1 MTSKILKFKGI
12 NFIDSNY
19 NYLIDFLIKK
29 KGYIVMPAASSLSS
43 IENNSLY
50 LNSLKKSTVAIF
62 DSGFF
67 CLCLLILKFL
77 KFKKFSGYKFLKFFL
92 NDKNLKN
99 RKVLSLDPTIKDAKL
114 NNSYLKFKK
123 FKFVRNYICPIYDFK
138 NIVDKNLLTLINKYK
153 PDIVLIN
160 IGGGI
165 QEPLALYIKN
175 NSIHKLI
182 SICSGAAISYFTGSD
197 AKINKWIDDLY
208 LGWFFRII
216 HNPKMITRVLKSIYL
231 LKLVYFSKLK
241 IM

>member
-1 MTSKILKFKGI
+1 MRILQFYGI
-12 NFIDSNY
+12 NFFEINY
-19 NYLIDFLIKK
+19 NLILERLIKK
-29 KGYIVMPAASSLSS
+29 KGYIVMPAASSLSN

-67 CLCLLILKFL
+67 CICLLILKFL
-77 KFKKFSGYKFLKFFL
+77 KFKKFSGYKFLNFFL

-99 RKVLSLDPTIKDAKL
+99 KKVLSLDPTVKDAKL

-123 FKFVRNYICPIYDFK
+123 FKFVRSYICPIYDCK
-138 NIVDKNLLTLINKYK
+138 NIEDKNLLTLINKYK

-160 IGGGI
+160 IGGGV

-197 AKINKWIDDLY
+197 AKINKWIDDFY
-208 LGWFFRII
+208 LGWLFRVIY
-216 HNPKMITRVLKSIYL
+216 NPKFITRVIKSFYL
-231 LKLVYFSKLK
+231 LKIVYFSKPK